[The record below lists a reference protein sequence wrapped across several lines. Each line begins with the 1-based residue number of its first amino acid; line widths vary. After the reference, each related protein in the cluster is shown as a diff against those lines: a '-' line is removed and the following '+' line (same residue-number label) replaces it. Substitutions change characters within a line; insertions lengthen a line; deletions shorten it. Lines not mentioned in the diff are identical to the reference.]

1 MTMPLTVLL
10 PAPNRNVIC
19 SSCKMVYDTLVSTF
33 DGQRHPI

>member
-19 SSCKMVYDTLVSTF
+19 SSCKMVYDTPVSTL
-33 DGQRHPI
+33 DSQLHPI